1 MKRRPTRLIQLARS
15 VNDNVVG
22 EHIGQLCRDLAD
34 ALEEH
39 RDALKGAAVI
49 ANHAHHLISGAKRP
63 AVIVAVDDDT
73 PEPAGS
79 FRHATDSA
87 VYMKNT
93 IWQISPA
100 VWPHAA
106 DAAPMD
112 DRALILAAM
121 KYRDGND
128 SCNSFYM
135 GSMATARLY
144 HALGMRYGDDGFA
157 ANLAIADDATVA
169 KVKAAAQPYI
179 DYMLAHPVRRCPSC
193 DQIVGTK

>member
-1 MKRRPTRLIQLARS
+1 MYRSTDRLIQLARS
-15 VNDNVVG
+15 VNDTVVG

-34 ALEEH
+34 ALDVH
-39 RDALKGAAVI
+39 RGALKGAAVI
-49 ANHAHHLISGAKRP
+49 ANYAHDMIACEKRP
-63 AVIVAVDDDT
+63 AVIIAVDDDDA
-73 PEPAGS
+73 PKPANLS
-79 FRHATDSA
+79 NHATDAA
-87 VYMKNT
+87 VYAT
-93 IWQISPA
+93 
-100 VWPHAA
+100 AA
-106 DAAPMD
+106 AAAQRSDDAAPMD

-135 GSMATARLY
+135 GSMAAARLY

-169 KVKAAAQPYI
+169 KVKKAAQHYI

-193 DQIVGTK
+193 GQITGAA

>member
-1 MKRRPTRLIQLARS
+1 MKRHPTRLIQLARS

-39 RDALKGAAVI
+39 RDALRGSVIVVNRAHEMIRAA
-49 ANHAHHLISGAKRP
+49 RQP
-63 AVIVAVDDDT
+63 AVIVAVDDDA
-73 PEPAGS
+73 PASAGM
-79 FRHATDSA
+79 FRHAADST
-87 VYMKNT
+87 VYAKNAR
-93 IWQISPA
+93 W
-100 VWPHAA
+100 AA
-106 DAAPMD
+106 DAPPAD

-169 KVKAAAQPYI
+169 KVKEAAQPYI
-179 DYMLAHPVRRCPSC
+179 DYMLAHPVKRCPTC
-193 DQIVGTK
+193 NQITGAA